1 CPIKVEIL
9 PKQVGEV
16 VHANLTPTAVSTA
29 ISAGGSSVAGA
40 FRQSRAPTS
49 PGLLQHSRQRSAEA
63 LNPRSPTLLREAR
76 GRAEKPWTQ
85 SYAPTSS
92 RLSSSL
98 SPNREWAASSTY
110 DRIYTADR
118 TLSPS
123 DPSRTRHFTETTITH
138 RSPSPPKTTYEQ
150 TNYRRRSP
158 SPSGVRSREFA
169 ERQVRTPSPTRY
181 ERKYQSPFTG
191 GVRQQ
196 EKAYRSPS
204 PISRDDIRSRTS
216 DRVVSPFRNTPSP
229 AAGER
234 IRRVEQIDPVAAE
247 EERER
252 RRAQAD
258 REKFSP
264 SSVGYTV
271 AQYGQPG
278 SVTIDR
284 THSPDKYP
292 APRSYNG
299 TLDKKEKTRDAVSPS
314 TYGSKQRPE
323 SPEYSAVY
331 ERFDRK
337 KDEPPPTP
345 AHAPHPE
352 PSRVKSAENVQ
363 DRHRARSPPPDYD
376 TGPSVIQT
384 VATSTKA
391 YDEPSYSETT
401 SITRTTYTIS
411 PKKLEKDIE
420 KKPEVIPHRGGSPF
434 GEKPKKSAKDDLSF
448 LRTQSEFIDRGGAI
462 PSSLPRSEEKSQIYE
477 PTTEKLK
484 R

>member
-1 CPIKVEIL
+1 MTS
-9 PKQVGEV
+9 EV
-16 VHANLTPTAVSTA
+16 LA
-29 ISAGGSSVAGA
+29 ISKADLTKLDMSLSQRGSSIAGA

-49 PGLLQHSRQRSAEA
+49 PGLLHHTRQRSAEA
-63 LNPRSPTLLREAR
+63 INPRSPTLLREAR

-85 SYAPTSS
+85 SYAPTST

-123 DPSRTRHFTETTITH
+123 DPSRT
-138 RSPSPPKTTYEQ
+138 YEQ
-150 TNYRRRSP
+150 TNYHGRTP

-169 ERQVRTPSPTRY
+169 ERQVRTPSPSRY
-181 ERKYQSPFTG
+181 ERKYQSPFAG

-252 RRAQAD
+252 RRAQAE

-264 SSVGYTV
+264 ASVGYTV

-284 THSPDKYP
+284 THSPDRYTV
-292 APRSYNG
+292 PRSYNG
-299 TLDKKEKTRDAVSPS
+299 TLEKKKEAIRDTVSTS
-314 TYGSKQRPE
+314 TYEARQRAE

-337 KDEPPPTP
+337 RDEPPPAP

-352 PSRVKSAENVQ
+352 PSKAKPADSAQ
-363 DRHRARSPPPDYD
+363 DRYRYC
-376 TGPSVIQT
+376 GN
-384 VATSTKA
+384 ST
-391 YDEPSYSETT
+391 
-401 SITRTTYTIS
+401 
-411 PKKLEKDIE
+411 
-420 KKPEVIPHRGGSPF
+420 
-434 GEKPKKSAKDDLSF
+434 
-448 LRTQSEFIDRGGAI
+448 
-462 PSSLPRSEEKSQIYE
+462 IYE
-477 PTTEKLK
+477 YL
-484 R
+484 